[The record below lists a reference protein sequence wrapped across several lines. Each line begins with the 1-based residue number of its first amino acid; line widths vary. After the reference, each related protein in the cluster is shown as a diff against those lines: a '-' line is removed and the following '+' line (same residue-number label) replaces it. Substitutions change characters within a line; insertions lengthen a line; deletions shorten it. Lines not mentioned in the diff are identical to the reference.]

1 MRGSTVAFHA
11 LLQQMHTQGKYAVA
25 RFANRKASIPRF
37 VALIPQMEI
46 LEKDG
51 TCTLNLLR

>member
-1 MRGSTVAFHA
+1 MKGSTVAFHA
-11 LLQQMHTQGKYAVA
+11 LLHTMDQKGVYAVA

-37 VALIPQMEI
+37 VALIPQMEK

-51 TCTLNLLR
+51 TYNHQS